1 VSNQAIDLDAILEK
15 YPGQPQYLISLLQDI
30 QAEYHYIS
38 PECLRLACDHVGV
51 PLTRA
56 WSVATFYHSFS
67 LEPRGEHEIKVCQG
81 TACHLKNSQRL
92 VEGLE
97 EALKVKAGHT
107 TENLRFTLDTV
118 NCLGACALSP
128 VVMIDQEYLGQATT
142 GALKRK
148 IRQLEKAEGI
158 ES

>member
-1 VSNQAIDLDAILEK
+1 VRNQMVDLDAIIEK

-56 WSVATFYHSFS
+56 WSVATFFRSFS

-81 TACHLKNSQRL
+81 TACHLRNARRL
-92 VEGLE
+92 VETLE
-97 EALKVKAGHT
+97 EELEIKAGQT
-107 TENLRFTLDTV
+107 TEDLRFSLDTV

-128 VVMIDQEYLGQATT
+128 VVMIDEDYLGKATT

-148 IRQLEKAEGI
+148 VRQLEKAEGMKP
-158 ES
+158 

>member
-1 VSNQAIDLDAILEK
+1 MSNQMLDIDEILER

-56 WSVATFYHSFS
+56 WSVATFYRSFS
-67 LEPRGEHEIKVCQG
+67 LEPRGEHEIRVCQG
-81 TACHLKNSQRL
+81 TACHLRNAQRL
-92 VEGLE
+92 VDALE
-97 EALKVKAGHT
+97 EALQVKAGQT
-107 TENLRFTLDTV
+107 TEDLRFSLDTV

-128 VVMIDQEYLGQATT
+128 VVMIDQDYLGRATA
-142 GALKRK
+142 GAVKRK
-148 IRQLEKAEGI
+148 IRQLEKAEGDQP
-158 ES
+158 

>member
-1 VSNQAIDLDAILEK
+1 VSNPMLDIDEILER

-56 WSVATFYHSFS
+56 WSVATFYRSFS

-81 TACHLKNSQRL
+81 TACHLRNAQRL
-92 VEGLE
+92 VDALE
-97 EALKVKAGHT
+97 EALQVKAGQT
-107 TENLRFTLDTV
+107 TEDLRFSLDTV

-128 VVMIDQEYLGQATT
+128 VVMIDHDYLGRATA
-142 GALKRK
+142 GAVKRK
-148 IRQLEKAEGI
+148 IRQLEKAEGDRP
-158 ES
+158 